1 MIFSFDRII
10 AYVSQFVMLRK
21 GDYIFTGTP
30 EGVGPAKINDHF
42 ELFIGDELMLA
53 FNVK

>member
-1 MIFSFDRII
+1 MIFSFDAII
-10 AYVSQFVMLRK
+10 SYVSQFVMLRK

-30 EGVGPAKINDHF
+30 QGVGPTHINDVF
-42 ELFIGDELMLA
+42 ELFLGSKKMMT